1 MKTNKFFFLDVTL
14 LNYNDHQPTNKYL
27 DPLALN
33 SFIPHILQPTRIT
46 THSKTLIDNVFLNI
60 VAHNIW

>member
-27 DPLALN
+27 DSLALN

-60 VAHNIW
+60 VSHNIW

>member
-27 DPLALN
+27 DPLALK